1 MQSTP
6 CRLLAALVALAGTG
20 PAEAQLG
27 GVGLGWLSGASTAGR
42 APPDAAAADPAPGAA
57 FAAEA
62 FRPRPAAGRA
72 RIAAALRDLIA
83 SAEAGPKGY
92 DAIHTSARDL
102 PAKPPSQMTLAEI
115 RDWIAAT
122 PGQQHA
128 IGRYQVIP
136 ATLEM
141 LAARLGL
148 PPGTRYSPALQDR
161 LADALMEDAGL
172 GALVAGEIEPDR
184 FMDGLA
190 RIWAGLPLA
199 SGQSA
204 YQGVAGNR
212 ATIGRATYE
221 ARVASIL
228 GG

>member
-1 MQSTP
+1 MHPHP
-6 CRLLAALVALAGTG
+6 CRLLAALAALAVPG

-27 GVGLGWLSGASTAGR
+27 GVGLGWLAGGAVAGR
-42 APPDAAAADPAPGAA
+42 AAPGTARAPGAA
-57 FAAEA
+57 FAAEMV
-62 FRPRPAAGRA
+62 RPRPGAGRA

-83 SAEAGPKGY
+83 AAEAGPKGY
-92 DAIHTSARDL
+92 DAIHFSARDL

-136 ATLEM
+136 KTLEM
-141 LAARLGL
+141 LVARLAL
-148 PPGTRYSPALQDR
+148 PDHARFDPALQDR
-161 LADALMEDAGL
+161 LADSLIDDAGL
-172 GALVAGEIEPDR
+172 GALMAGELDAAA

-190 RIWAGLPLA
+190 RIWAGLPLGN
-199 SGQSA
+199 GQSA

-212 ATIGRATYE
+212 ATIARAAFE
-221 ARVASIL
+221 ARIAVIL